1 MAGLAIITGATGGI
15 GNQFVKSVCRFD
27 DIDEIWAVGRNKEKL
42 ESLKNQYPKITAVE
56 ADFSK
61 DGVSVIAELI
71 KKKNPDVK
79 MLINNA
85 GIAYMGQFEKM
96 SVSDVERFCK
106 INCSVPS
113 ELMSIVL
120 PNMKEGAKI
129 INVSSASSF
138 QPNPYLSM
146 YSSSKVYLKNL
157 SRALNV
163 ELKSRGI
170 SVTCVCPGWVDTE
183 MIPRMQNGKKVKYAG
198 MLSAEKVVRKA
209 LKDSARGKEMS
220 VPGFFAKYLRFYS
233 KIMPAKIVM
242 KQWLMMVRK
251 YL

>member
-15 GNQFVKSVCRFD
+15 GNQFVKTVCRFD

-71 KKKNPDVK
+71 KKKNPDIRL
-79 MLINNA
+79 LINNA

-106 INCSVPS
+106 INCSAPS

-146 YSSSKVYLKNL
+146 YSASKVYLKNL
-157 SRALNV
+157 SRALKV
-163 ELKSRGI
+163 ELKSKGI

-183 MIPRMQNGKKVKYAG
+183 MLPRMQNGKKVKYAG

-242 KQWLMMVRK
+242 KQWLMIMKK

>member
-85 GIAYMGQFEKM
+85 GIAYMGSLKKCPF
-96 SVSDVERFCK
+96 
-106 INCSVPS
+106 
-113 ELMSIVL
+113 LM
-120 PNMKEGAKI
+120 
-129 INVSSASSF
+129 
-138 QPNPYLSM
+138 
-146 YSSSKVYLKNL
+146 
-157 SRALNV
+157 
-163 ELKSRGI
+163 
-170 SVTCVCPGWVDTE
+170 W
-183 MIPRMQNGKKVKYAG
+183 NG
-198 MLSAEKVVRKA
+198 
-209 LKDSARGKEMS
+209 
-220 VPGFFAKYLRFYS
+220 FAKSTAARHRNSWRLSFR
-233 KIMPAKIVM
+233 I
-242 KQWLMMVRK
+242 
-251 YL
+251 